1 MKQMKNHN
9 FYDNCMLC
17 PRTCGAQRSKGK
29 TGICGVTETLKVA
42 RAALHFWEE
51 PCISGTKGS
60 GAVFFSGCALHCVF
74 CQNESIA
81 QGTAG
86 KEITPERLV
95 EIFLELQEQGANNI
109 NLVTPG
115 QYVPHIIRAVEQ
127 ARRQGLAV
135 PIVYNTGSYEN
146 VDTIKALE
154 GIVDIYLPDFKYMD
168 PFLAAK
174 YSHAPDYPQ
183 TAKAAIAEMVR
194 QQPRPVFAWEEKRGE
209 DVPKEACEGAV
220 MKRGVIVRQLLLPG
234 CLKDARNIVRYL
246 YETYQNK
253 IYVSLMSQ
261 YTPLEHVR
269 DYPELAHRVSRR
281 NPAGCGAAGAAA
293 AGPGTGG
300 GPLHRHHT
308 GPAGGGPFRHAGHAG
323 GKKPAAGRVPGA
335 AGCLHQRWAG
345 SFRGEHRPTDAA
357 QALLLCALRTG
368 RCSAE
373 TPEPEGGSH
382 PAARCTGGCPAR
394 SAAAAGAPGVELRVS
409 LFRGIKMW
417 YTIS

>member
-1 MKQMKNHN
+1 MREKKEKQLNILNRNQVASLK
-9 FYDNCMLC
+9 
-17 PRTCGAQRSKGK
+17 
-29 TGICGVTETLKVA
+29 ILKV
-42 RAALHFWEE
+42 
-51 PCISGTKGS
+51 I
-60 GAVFFSGCALHCVF
+60 
-74 CQNESIA
+74 N
-81 QGTAG
+81 
-86 KEITPERLV
+86 
-95 EIFLELQEQGANNI
+95 FLELQEQGANNI

-281 NPAGCGAAGAAA
+281 
-293 AGPGTGG
+293 TYD
-300 GPLHRHHT
+300 RY
-308 GPAGGGPFRHAGHAG
+308 
-323 GKKPAAGRVPGA
+323 V
-335 AGCLHQRWAG
+335 
-345 SFRGEHRPTDAA
+345 DAA
-357 QALLLCALRTG
+357 IALGITQAFIQ
-368 RCSAE
+368 E
-373 TPEPEGGSH
+373 
-382 PAARCTGGCPAR
+382 
-394 SAAAAGAPGVELRVS
+394 PGVAKESFIPDFSNAEGV
-409 LFRGIKMW
+409 
-417 YTIS
+417 

>member
-146 VDTIKALE
+146 VGTIKALE
-154 GIVDIYLPDFKYMD
+154 GIVDIYLPDFKYMESR
-168 PFLAAK
+168 FLRQNIPM
-174 YSHAPDYPQ
+174 HQ
-183 TAKAAIAEMVR
+183 IIRR
-194 QQPRPVFAWEEKRGE
+194 QQRLQLQRWCVSSPGGVCVGRKKGE

-220 MKRGVIVRQLLLPG
+220 MKQGVIVRQLLLPG

-281 NPAGCGAAGAAA
+281 
-293 AGPGTGG
+293 TYD
-300 GPLHRHHT
+300 RY
-308 GPAGGGPFRHAGHAG
+308 
-323 GKKPAAGRVPGA
+323 V
-335 AGCLHQRWAG
+335 
-345 SFRGEHRPTDAA
+345 DAA
-357 QALLLCALRTG
+357 IALGITQAFIQ
-368 RCSAE
+368 E
-373 TPEPEGGSH
+373 
-382 PAARCTGGCPAR
+382 
-394 SAAAAGAPGVELRVS
+394 PGVAKESFIPDFSNAEGV
-409 LFRGIKMW
+409 
-417 YTIS
+417 

>member
-183 TAKAAIAEMVR
+183 TAKSAAPAGVCVGRKKR
-194 QQPRPVFAWEEKRGE
+194 QRRARGSLRGSCDEEGCDCAPAAFARMSERCQKHCPVF
-209 DVPKEACEGAV
+209 
-220 MKRGVIVRQLLLPG
+220 I
-234 CLKDARNIVRYL
+234 
-246 YETYQNK
+246 
-253 IYVSLMSQ
+253 
-261 YTPLEHVR
+261 
-269 DYPELAHRVSRR
+269 
-281 NPAGCGAAGAAA
+281 
-293 AGPGTGG
+293 
-300 GPLHRHHT
+300 
-308 GPAGGGPFRHAGHAG
+308 
-323 GKKPAAGRVPGA
+323 
-335 AGCLHQRWAG
+335 
-345 SFRGEHRPTDAA
+345 
-357 QALLLCALRTG
+357 
-368 RCSAE
+368 
-373 TPEPEGGSH
+373 
-382 PAARCTGGCPAR
+382 
-394 SAAAAGAPGVELRVS
+394 
-409 LFRGIKMW
+409 
-417 YTIS
+417 

>member
-81 QGTAG
+81 QVTAG

-168 PFLAAK
+168 SSLALK
-174 YSHAPDYPQ
+174 YSHAEDYPEV
-183 TAKAAIAEMVR
+183 AKSALNEMVR
-194 QQPRPVFAWEEKRGE
+194 QVGSPCMYSDDDELVQSGYVE
-209 DVPKEACEGAV
+209 DGV
-220 MKRGVIVRQLLLPG
+220 MKRGVIVRHLVLPG
-234 CLKDARNIVRYL
+234 CTKDSKAVIGYL
-246 YETYQNK
+246 YDTYK
-253 IYVSLMSQ
+253 DDIYISIMNQ
-261 YTPLEHVR
+261 YTPLEHVKEYKELYR
-269 DYPELAHRVSRR
+269 KVTHKEYDEVVDYAIDIGVTNGFIQEGDTAKESFIPDFDF
-281 NPAGCGAAGAAA
+281 
-293 AGPGTGG
+293 TG
-300 GPLHRHHT
+300 L
-308 GPAGGGPFRHAGHAG
+308 
-323 GKKPAAGRVPGA
+323 
-335 AGCLHQRWAG
+335 
-345 SFRGEHRPTDAA
+345 
-357 QALLLCALRTG
+357 
-368 RCSAE
+368 
-373 TPEPEGGSH
+373 
-382 PAARCTGGCPAR
+382 
-394 SAAAAGAPGVELRVS
+394 
-409 LFRGIKMW
+409 I
-417 YTIS
+417 

>member
-1 MKQMKNHN
+1 M
-9 FYDNCMLC
+9 
-17 PRTCGAQRSKGK
+17 
-29 TGICGVTETLKVA
+29 
-42 RAALHFWEE
+42 
-51 PCISGTKGS
+51 
-60 GAVFFSGCALHCVF
+60 F
-74 CQNESIA
+74 CQNEPIA

-154 GIVDIYLPDFKYMD
+154 GIVDIYLPDLSIWTVSCGKIFPCTRLSADSKGCNCRD
-168 PFLAAK
+168 GASAAP
-174 YSHAPDYPQ
+174 AG
-183 TAKAAIAEMVR
+183 VCVGR
-194 QQPRPVFAWEEKRGE
+194 KRGE
-209 DVPKEACEGAV
+209 DVPEEACEKAV

-281 NPAGCGAAGAAA
+281 
-293 AGPGTGG
+293 TYD
-300 GPLHRHHT
+300 RY
-308 GPAGGGPFRHAGHAG
+308 
-323 GKKPAAGRVPGA
+323 V
-335 AGCLHQRWAG
+335 
-345 SFRGEHRPTDAA
+345 DAA
-357 QALLLCALRTG
+357 IALGITQAFIQ
-368 RCSAE
+368 E
-373 TPEPEGGSH
+373 
-382 PAARCTGGCPAR
+382 
-394 SAAAAGAPGVELRVS
+394 PGVAKESFIPDFSNAEGV
-409 LFRGIKMW
+409 
-417 YTIS
+417 

>member
-74 CQNESIA
+74 CQNEPIA

-154 GIVDIYLPDFKYMD
+154 GIVDIYLPDFKYMESD
-168 PFLAAK
+168 LAGK
-174 YSHAPDYPQ
+174 YSHAKDYPEI
-183 TAKAAIAEMVR
+183 AREALAEMVR
-194 QQPRPVFAWEEKRGE
+194 QAGTPEFDDRGM
-209 DVPKEACEGAV
+209 
-220 MKRGVIVRQLLLPG
+220 MKKGVIVRHLLLPG
-234 CLKDARNIVRYL
+234 HVRNSRKVLEYL
-246 YETYQNK
+246 YETYKDQ
-253 IYVSLMSQ
+253 IYISLMNQ
-261 YTPLEHVR
+261 YTPMPAVMEDPQLSRKVTAREYDRLLDHAISLGVTNCFIQEGETAKESFI
-269 DYPELAHRVSRR
+269 PE
-281 NPAGCGAAGAAA
+281 
-293 AGPGTGG
+293 
-300 GPLHRHHT
+300 
-308 GPAGGGPFRHAGHAG
+308 FD
-323 GKKPAAGRVPGA
+323 
-335 AGCLHQRWAG
+335 
-345 SFRGEHRPTDAA
+345 GE
-357 QALLLCALRTG
+357 
-368 RCSAE
+368 
-373 TPEPEGGSH
+373 
-382 PAARCTGGCPAR
+382 
-394 SAAAAGAPGVELRVS
+394 
-409 LFRGIKMW
+409 GIE
-417 YTIS
+417 